1 VTEIARTAK
10 KASRALALAPTAVR
24 DAALRAAAQALR
36 ADEAAIL
43 EANAKDLA
51 AARAKGLTNAMTD
64 RLRLDHARLEDI
76 AVRLRG
82 RRATSRPG
90 RRSHRGLDPP
100 ERPAH
105 RPPPRPDRPRR
116 HHLRI
121 APERHRRRRRPLP
134 EVRQRLRAPR
144 RQRGHPHEQFALS
157 KSFATGLRA
166 AGLPAEAVTL
176 LPFTDREA
184 VPALGSLRGIVD
196 IIVPRGGPGLIE
208 AVVNSA
214 KVHSSSTTPAS
225 ATSTCTRRP
234 TSRWP
239 NRSCSTRSAS
249 APAPATPWRPCSSTP
264 RWPPGSCRRWPRR
277 FAAKKTEIRACPRSL
292 ALMPGAKAATEQDF
306 RTEHLGLIL
315 NVKVVADLAEAV
327 AHVEDYGS
335 HHSDAIITAD
345 ESAARAFLA
354 QIDSACIL
362 ERQHPLHRRR
372 RVRLRGRSG
381 HLHGP
386 SARPRTHGDP
396 RIDHLEVRNRRP
408 GPGSGLISVGFP
420 FDRPPPGNLC
430 YPSFWLP
437 GW

>member
-1 VTEIARTAK
+1 MSDLLQRVTEIARTAK

-51 AARAKGLTNAMTD
+51 AAKAKGLTDAMTD

-76 AVRLRG
+76 AVACEAVAKLPDPVGEVTEDWTRPNGLRIIRRRVPIGLVAIIFESRPNVTVDAAALCLKSGNGCVLRG
-82 RRATSRPG
+82 GSEAIHTN
-90 RRSHRGLDPP
+90 
-100 ERPAH
+100 
-105 RPPPRPDRPRR
+105 
-116 HHLRI
+116 I
-121 APERHRRRRRPLP
+121 
-134 EVRQRLRAPR
+134 
-144 RQRGHPHEQFALS
+144 ALS

-214 KVHSSSTTPAS
+214 KVPVIKHDAGICHVYVHAQADLAMAEQIVLNAKCQRPS
-225 ATSTCTRRP
+225 ACNALETLLVDAAVARQFLP
-234 TSRWP
+234 KM
-239 NRSCSTRSAS
+239 A
-249 APAPATPWRPCSSTP
+249 AAL
-264 RWPPGSCRRWPRR
+264 
-277 FAAKKTEIRACPRSL
+277 AAKKTEVRACAQSRP
-292 ALMPGAKAATEQDF
+292 LMPGALAATEQDF

-315 NVKVVADLAEAV
+315 NVKIVAGLAEAV

-354 QIDSACIL
+354 QIDSACVYWNASTRFTDGGEFGFGAEVGISTD
-362 ERQHPLHRRR
+362 RLHARGPMGIRELTTWKFEIVGQGQ
-372 RVRLRGRSG
+372 VRG
-381 HLHGP
+381 
-386 SARPRTHGDP
+386 
-396 RIDHLEVRNRRP
+396 
-408 GPGSGLISVGFP
+408 
-420 FDRPPPGNLC
+420 
-430 YPSFWLP
+430 
-437 GW
+437 

>member
-1 VTEIARTAK
+1 MSDLLQRVTEIARTAK

-51 AARAKGLTNAMTD
+51 TAKAKGLTEAMTD

-76 AVRLRG
+76 AVACEAVAKLPDPVGEVTEDWTRPNGLRIIRRRVPIGLVAIIFESRPNVTVDAAALCLKSGNGCVLRG
-82 RRATSRPG
+82 GSEAIHTN
-90 RRSHRGLDPP
+90 
-100 ERPAH
+100 
-105 RPPPRPDRPRR
+105 
-116 HHLRI
+116 I
-121 APERHRRRRRPLP
+121 
-134 EVRQRLRAPR
+134 
-144 RQRGHPHEQFALS
+144 ALS

-214 KVHSSSTTPAS
+214 KVPVIKHDAGICHVYVHAQADLAMAEQIVLNAKCQRPS
-225 ATSTCTRRP
+225 ACNALETLLVDAAVAQKFLP
-234 TSRWP
+234 KM
-239 NRSCSTRSAS
+239 A
-249 APAPATPWRPCSSTP
+249 AAL
-264 RWPPGSCRRWPRR
+264 
-277 FAAKKTEIRACPRSL
+277 AAKQTEVRACAQSL
-292 ALMPGAKAATEQDF
+292 PLMPGAKAATEQDF

-315 NVKVVADLAEAV
+315 NVKIVAGLAEAV

-354 QIDSACIL
+354 QIDSACVYWNASTRFTDGGEFGFGAEVGISTD
-362 ERQHPLHRRR
+362 RLHARGPMGIRELTTWKFEIVGQGQ
-372 RVRLRGRSG
+372 VRG
-381 HLHGP
+381 
-386 SARPRTHGDP
+386 
-396 RIDHLEVRNRRP
+396 
-408 GPGSGLISVGFP
+408 
-420 FDRPPPGNLC
+420 
-430 YPSFWLP
+430 
-437 GW
+437 

>member
-43 EANAKDLA
+43 EANVKDLA
-51 AARAKGLTNAMTD
+51 AAQAKGLTEAMTD

-76 AVRLRG
+76 AVACEAVAKLPDPVGEVTEDWTRPNGLRIIRRRVPIGLVAIIFESRPNVTVDAAALCLKSGNGCVLRG
-82 RRATSRPG
+82 GSEAIHTN
-90 RRSHRGLDPP
+90 
-100 ERPAH
+100 
-105 RPPPRPDRPRR
+105 
-116 HHLRI
+116 I
-121 APERHRRRRRPLP
+121 
-134 EVRQRLRAPR
+134 
-144 RQRGHPHEQFALS
+144 ALS

-214 KVHSSSTTPAS
+214 KVPVIKHDAGICHVYVHAQADLAMAEQIVLNAKCQRPS
-225 ATSTCTRRP
+225 ACNALETLLVD
-234 TSRWP
+234 
-239 NRSCSTRSAS
+239 AAV
-249 APAPATPWRPCSSTP
+249 APKFLPKMAAVL
-264 RWPPGSCRRWPRR
+264 
-277 FAAKKTEIRACPRSL
+277 AAKQTEIRACAQSL
-292 ALMPGAKAATEQDF
+292 PLMPGAKAATEQDF

-315 NVKVVADLAEAV
+315 NVKIVAGLAEAV

-354 QIDSACIL
+354 QIDSACVYWNASTRFTDGGEFGFGAEVGISTD
-362 ERQHPLHRRR
+362 RLHARGPMGIRELTTWKFEIVGQGQ
-372 RVRLRGRSG
+372 VRG
-381 HLHGP
+381 
-386 SARPRTHGDP
+386 
-396 RIDHLEVRNRRP
+396 
-408 GPGSGLISVGFP
+408 
-420 FDRPPPGNLC
+420 
-430 YPSFWLP
+430 
-437 GW
+437 

>member
-1 VTEIARTAK
+1 MSDLLQRVTEIARTAK

-43 EANAKDLA
+43 AANAQDLA
-51 AARAKGLTNAMTD
+51 AAKAKGLTDAMTD

-76 AVRLRG
+76 AVACEAVAKLPDPVGEVTEDWTRPNGLRIIRRRVPIGLVAIIFESRPNVTVDAAALCLKSGNGCVLRG
-82 RRATSRPG
+82 GSEAIHTN
-90 RRSHRGLDPP
+90 
-100 ERPAH
+100 
-105 RPPPRPDRPRR
+105 
-116 HHLRI
+116 I
-121 APERHRRRRRPLP
+121 
-134 EVRQRLRAPR
+134 
-144 RQRGHPHEQFALS
+144 ALS

-214 KVHSSSTTPAS
+214 KVPVIKHDAGICHVYVHAQADLAMAEQIVLNAKCQRPS
-225 ATSTCTRRP
+225 ACNALETLLVD
-234 TSRWP
+234 
-239 NRSCSTRSAS
+239 A
-249 APAPATPWRPCSSTP
+249 AVAA
-264 RWPPGSCRRWPRR
+264 R
-277 FAAKKTEIRACPRSL
+277 FLPKMAAALAAKKTELRACAQSL

-315 NVKVVADLAEAV
+315 NVKIVAGLAEAV

-345 ESAARAFLA
+345 ESAARSFLA
-354 QIDSACIL
+354 QIDSACVYWNASTRFTDGGEFGFGAEVGISTD
-362 ERQHPLHRRR
+362 RLHARGPMGIRELTTWKFEIVGQGQ
-372 RVRLRGRSG
+372 VRG
-381 HLHGP
+381 
-386 SARPRTHGDP
+386 
-396 RIDHLEVRNRRP
+396 
-408 GPGSGLISVGFP
+408 
-420 FDRPPPGNLC
+420 
-430 YPSFWLP
+430 
-437 GW
+437 

>member
-1 VTEIARTAK
+1 MSDLLQRVTEIARTAK

-51 AARAKGLTNAMTD
+51 AAKAKGLTDAMTD

-76 AVRLRG
+76 AIACEAVAKLPDPVGEVTEDWTRPNGLRIIRRRVPIGLVAIIFESRPNVTVDAAALCLKSGNGCVLRG
-82 RRATSRPG
+82 GSEAIHTN
-90 RRSHRGLDPP
+90 
-100 ERPAH
+100 
-105 RPPPRPDRPRR
+105 
-116 HHLRI
+116 I
-121 APERHRRRRRPLP
+121 
-134 EVRQRLRAPR
+134 
-144 RQRGHPHEQFALS
+144 ALS

-214 KVHSSSTTPAS
+214 KVPVIKHDAGICHVYVHAQADLAMAEQIVLNAKCQRPS
-225 ATSTCTRRP
+225 ACNALETLLVDAAVAEKFLP
-234 TSRWP
+234 QM
-239 NRSCSTRSAS
+239 A
-249 APAPATPWRPCSSTP
+249 AAL
-264 RWPPGSCRRWPRR
+264 
-277 FAAKKTEIRACPRSL
+277 AAKQTEVRACAQSQR
-292 ALMPGAKAATEQDF
+292 LMPGAKAATEQDF

-315 NVKVVADLAEAV
+315 NVKVVAGLAEAV

-345 ESAARAFLA
+345 ESAARSFLA
-354 QIDSACIL
+354 QIDSACVYWNASTRFTDGGEFGFGAEVGISTD
-362 ERQHPLHRRR
+362 RLHARGPMGIRELTTWKFEIVGQGQ
-372 RVRLRGRSG
+372 VRG
-381 HLHGP
+381 
-386 SARPRTHGDP
+386 
-396 RIDHLEVRNRRP
+396 
-408 GPGSGLISVGFP
+408 
-420 FDRPPPGNLC
+420 
-430 YPSFWLP
+430 
-437 GW
+437 

>member
-1 VTEIARTAK
+1 MSDLLQRVTEIARTAK

-51 AARAKGLTNAMTD
+51 TAKAKGLTEAMTD

-76 AVRLRG
+76 AVACEAVAKLPDPVGEVTEDWTRPNGLRIIRRRVPIGLVAIIFESRPNVTVDAAALCLKSGNGCVLRG
-82 RRATSRPG
+82 GSEAIHTN
-90 RRSHRGLDPP
+90 
-100 ERPAH
+100 
-105 RPPPRPDRPRR
+105 
-116 HHLRI
+116 I
-121 APERHRRRRRPLP
+121 
-134 EVRQRLRAPR
+134 
-144 RQRGHPHEQFALS
+144 ALS

-214 KVHSSSTTPAS
+214 KVPVIKHDAGICHVYVHAQADLVMAEQIVLNAKCQRPS
-225 ATSTCTRRP
+225 ACNALETLLVDAAVAEKFLP
-234 TSRWP
+234 KM
-239 NRSCSTRSAS
+239 A
-249 APAPATPWRPCSSTP
+249 AAL
-264 RWPPGSCRRWPRR
+264 
-277 FAAKKTEIRACPRSL
+277 AAKQTEVRACAKSQS
-292 ALMPGAKAATEQDF
+292 LMPGAKAATEQDF

-315 NVKVVADLAEAV
+315 NVKIVAGLAEAV

-345 ESAARAFLA
+345 ESAARSFLA
-354 QIDSACIL
+354 QIDSACVYWNASTRFTDGGEFGFGAEVGISTD
-362 ERQHPLHRRR
+362 RLHARGPMGIRELTTWKFEIVGQGQ
-372 RVRLRGRSG
+372 VRG
-381 HLHGP
+381 
-386 SARPRTHGDP
+386 
-396 RIDHLEVRNRRP
+396 
-408 GPGSGLISVGFP
+408 
-420 FDRPPPGNLC
+420 
-430 YPSFWLP
+430 
-437 GW
+437 

>member
-1 VTEIARTAK
+1 MSDLLQRVTEIARTAK

-51 AARAKGLTNAMTD
+51 AAQAKGLTEAMTD

-76 AVRLRG
+76 AVACEAVAKLPDPVGEITEDWTRPNGLRIIRRRVPIGLVAIIFESRPNVTVDAAALCLKSGNGCVLRG
-82 RRATSRPG
+82 GSEAIHTN
-90 RRSHRGLDPP
+90 
-100 ERPAH
+100 
-105 RPPPRPDRPRR
+105 
-116 HHLRI
+116 I
-121 APERHRRRRRPLP
+121 
-134 EVRQRLRAPR
+134 
-144 RQRGHPHEQFALS
+144 ALS
-157 KSFATGLRA
+157 KSFATGLRS

-214 KVHSSSTTPAS
+214 KVPVIKHDAGICHVYVHAQADLAMAEQIVLNAKCQRPS
-225 ATSTCTRRP
+225 ACNALETLLVDAAIAEKFLP
-234 TSRWP
+234 KM
-239 NRSCSTRSAS
+239 A
-249 APAPATPWRPCSSTP
+249 AAL
-264 RWPPGSCRRWPRR
+264 
-277 FAAKKTEIRACPRSL
+277 AAKQTEVRACAQSQR
-292 ALMPGAKAATEQDF
+292 LMPGAKAATEQDY

-315 NVKVVADLAEAV
+315 NVKIVAGLAEAV

-354 QIDSACIL
+354 QIDSACVYWNASTRFTDGGEFGFGAEVGISTD
-362 ERQHPLHRRR
+362 RLHARGPMGIRELTTWKFEIIGQGQ
-372 RVRLRGRSG
+372 VRG
-381 HLHGP
+381 
-386 SARPRTHGDP
+386 
-396 RIDHLEVRNRRP
+396 
-408 GPGSGLISVGFP
+408 
-420 FDRPPPGNLC
+420 
-430 YPSFWLP
+430 
-437 GW
+437 

>member
-1 VTEIARTAK
+1 MSDLLQRVTEIARTAK

-43 EANAKDLA
+43 AANAQDLA
-51 AARAKGLTNAMTD
+51 AAQAKGLTDAMTD

-76 AVRLRG
+76 AVACEAVAKLPDPVGEITEDWTRPNGLRIVRRRVPIGLVAIIFESRPNVTVDAAALCLKSGNGCVLRG
-82 RRATSRPG
+82 GSEAIHTN
-90 RRSHRGLDPP
+90 
-100 ERPAH
+100 
-105 RPPPRPDRPRR
+105 
-116 HHLRI
+116 I
-121 APERHRRRRRPLP
+121 
-134 EVRQRLRAPR
+134 
-144 RQRGHPHEQFALS
+144 ALS

-214 KVHSSSTTPAS
+214 KVPVIKHDAGICHAYVHAKADLAMAEQIVLNAKCQRPS
-225 ATSTCTRRP
+225 ACNALETLLVDAAVAAQFLP
-234 TSRWP
+234 KM
-239 NRSCSTRSAS
+239 A
-249 APAPATPWRPCSSTP
+249 AAL
-264 RWPPGSCRRWPRR
+264 
-277 FAAKKTEIRACPRSL
+277 AAKKTEIRACAQSIS
-292 ALMPGAKAATEQDF
+292 LMPGAKAATEQDF

-315 NVKVVADLAEAV
+315 NVKIVAGLAEAV

-354 QIDSACIL
+354 QIDSACVYWNASTRFTDGGEFGFGAEVGISTD
-362 ERQHPLHRRR
+362 RLHARGPMGIRELTTWKFEIVGQGQ
-372 RVRLRGRSG
+372 VRG
-381 HLHGP
+381 
-386 SARPRTHGDP
+386 
-396 RIDHLEVRNRRP
+396 
-408 GPGSGLISVGFP
+408 
-420 FDRPPPGNLC
+420 
-430 YPSFWLP
+430 
-437 GW
+437 